1 MPEFEF
7 PTEIIDLPS
16 KGLVY
21 PKESPLSKGQIELKY
36 MTAKEEDILTSQSL
50 IKKGLVLDKLF
61 DSLIVTKGVKS
72 ADLVVGDKNAVMVAA
87 RVLAYGAQYNATVET
102 QEGPKEVTFDLSDVK
117 FKDIDETVE
126 YKGNNFEMELPASK
140 LKVTFKILT
149 GHEEAAITKDI
160 EAINKS
166 GGSAEITTRLRY
178 MITSVD
184 GQSGKATISKFVS
197 NMLSQDSLALRRKYA
212 DVSPDIDLTQE
223 IEVGGDM
230 VKVDIPMT
238 VRFFWPDSTV

>member
-72 ADLVVGDKNAVMVAA
+72 ADLVIGDKNAVMIAA
-87 RVLAYGAQYNATVET
+87 RVLAYGPQYSAQVDTPDG
-102 QEGPKEVTFDLSDVK
+102 QKEVTFDLSDVK
-117 FKDIDETVE
+117 FKEIDETID
-126 YKGNNFEMELPASK
+126 YKGNSFEMELPASK
-140 LKVTFKILT
+140 LKVKFKVLT
-149 GHEEAAITKDI
+149 GQEETNITKDI
-160 EAINKS
+160 AAINKS

-178 MITSVD
+178 MITSID
-184 GQSGKATISKFVS
+184 GQTDKTTINKFVS
-197 NMLSQDSLALRRKYA
+197 NMLSQDSLALRKRYA
-212 DVSPDIDLTQE
+212 EVSPDVDLTQE
-223 IEVGGDM
+223 IEIGGEL
-230 VKVDIPMT
+230 VRVDIPMT
-238 VRFFWPDSTV
+238 IRFFWPDSSV